1 MDIATFEK
9 TFNADGHLEI
19 PPSIFGKYYI
29 KGFLEGYEEGF
40 KIGYEEGFKIGYE
53 EGLKIG
59 YEKGLR
65 KEIQHYISKDPS
77 ATDQSVAELFEVDLD
92 FVHKARH
99 SEPL

>member
-40 KIGYEEGFKIGYE
+40 KIGYE
-53 EGLKIG
+53 
-59 YEKGLR
+59 KGLR
-65 KEIQHYISKDPS
+65 KEIQHYISKNPG
-77 ATDQSVAELFEVDLD
+77 ATDQSVAELFDVDLD

>member
-29 KGFLEGYEEGF
+29 KGFLEGYEEG
-40 KIGYEEGFKIGYE
+40 
-53 EGLKIG
+53 LKIG

-65 KEIQHYISKDPS
+65 KEIQHYISKNPS
-77 ATDQSVAELFEVDLD
+77 ATDPSVAELFEVDLD

-99 SEPL
+99 SDPL